1 MTSPVPCR
9 NVPPVIWPQTASHR
23 PIGVLSVLVAGY
35 VALIPYQFNIAKTL
49 NFAPSD
55 CFLMLAVLLAA
66 GHLKYCK
73 PAWTIWH
80 LAIALTFAAGS
91 LVAALRFG
99 ELNRYELVNKDAGLL
114 VAFLSYAAIT
124 STVTGWEDL
133 RRILRVFTLS
143 VAFENVLAVGAFLV
157 AYFFGVATPF
167 TRYGGVRLSGMLQ
180 DPNAYGGLLVATLA
194 ICEGASWGPAPLFRG
209 LTLLVLRLTLALGI
223 LFTFSRSA
231 WMGLGLALLVL
242 CAVRRIVAVRLL
254 LAGLIGAPCLFL
266 LMGHRFLTVF
276 QHMARRPAQIQQ
288 RFDLIHEG
296 LQAFA
301 RHPFLGGG
309 LGSFR
314 LATGSVAHN
323 SAMWFLA
330 DFGIAG
336 LALLLGFL
344 GWFFVRAW
352 SAYRFAPGREKPLVL
367 GLLLAHTSMVGLSM
381 GIEAFYQRQ
390 WWLVFALIASSAAL
404 ARRPAAHPHHEPVS
418 FTHVHP

>member
-1 MTSPVPCR
+1 MSR
-9 NVPPVIWPQTASHR
+9 NAPHLIRPNIASHR
-23 PIGVLSVLVAGY
+23 PIGVLSILVAGY
-35 VALIPYQFNIAKTL
+35 IALIPYQFNIAKKL

-55 CFLMLAVLLAA
+55 CFLVLAVLLAA
-66 GHLKYCK
+66 GDFKYCK

-80 LAIALTFAAGS
+80 LAIALTFAVGS

-114 VAFLSYAAIT
+114 LPFLSYAAIT
-124 STVTGWEDL
+124 STITGWEDL
-133 RRILRVFTLS
+133 RRILRVFILS
-143 VAFENVLAVGAFLV
+143 VAFENILAVAGFLA

-167 TRYGGVRLSGMLQ
+167 TRYGGLRLSGMLL

-194 ICEGASWGPAPLFRG
+194 ICEGTSFGPAPLFRG
-209 LTLLVLRLTLALGI
+209 LTLLILRLTLALGI

-254 LAGLIGAPCLFL
+254 LAGLVGAPFLFL
-266 LMGHRFLTVF
+266 LMGSHFSTVF
-276 QHMARRPAQIQQ
+276 QHMARRPEQIQE

-314 LATGSVAHN
+314 LAAGSVAHN

-336 LALLLGFL
+336 LAVLIGFL
-344 GWFFVRAW
+344 TWFFVKGW
-352 SAYRFAPGREKPLVL
+352 FAYRLAPEKERPLVL
-367 GLLLAHTSMVGLSM
+367 GLLLAHTSMVGLAM

-404 ARRPAAHPHHEPVS
+404 ARRPAGHPQHEPVV
-418 FTHVHP
+418 FAHVHL